1 MFKISGN
8 ALRGLLALRVEGE
21 TTMRPLLTALVL
33 ACLSTAALAQTPTP
47 KKPPVQA
54 KPKEPMGCK
63 LVGTVK
69 STKLWAGDCV
79 AALELHGAV
88 PTETPSLQEHASEAI
103 PPDPKQ

>member
-1 MFKISGN
+1 
-8 ALRGLLALRVEGE
+8 
-21 TTMRPLLTALVL
+21 MRPLLTGLVL

-63 LVGTVK
+63 LVGVVK
-69 STKLWAGDCV
+69 GAKLWAGDCV
-79 AALELHGAV
+79 DASELRGAV
-88 PTETPSLQEHASEAI
+88 PAETPTLPERASEAL

>member
-1 MFKISGN
+1 
-8 ALRGLLALRVEGE
+8 
-21 TTMRPLLTALVL
+21 MRPLLTTLVL

-47 KKPPVQA
+47 KKLAALA

-63 LVGTVK
+63 LVGTIR

-79 AALELHGAV
+79 AASELHGDVTA
-88 PTETPSLQEHASEAI
+88 ETPSLAERASEAI